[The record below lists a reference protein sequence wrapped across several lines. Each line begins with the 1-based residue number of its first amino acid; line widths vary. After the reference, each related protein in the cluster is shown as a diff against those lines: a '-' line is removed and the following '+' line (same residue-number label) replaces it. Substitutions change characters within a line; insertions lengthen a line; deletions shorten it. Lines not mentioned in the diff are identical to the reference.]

1 MDLTREFLEKVEEMV
16 QPQTLTEGIRTFVD
30 KPMHMLVDEIAAD
43 TPLHTN
49 SLSSVADYIK
59 SNADFDALASDGR
72 KIIHVEDE
80 KTVWLYT
87 EMNSFKKRSA
97 LLLASAWVSSFPFG
111 QWLSLENFIISV
123 QANFVTDEHR
133 DELLSFVA
141 TVKQDTGVEQQDDG
155 VTQKVTTRSG
165 VSLSRTS
172 KVPNP
177 ITLRPFRTFSEV
189 EQPEST
195 FVFRIKAEEGGG
207 VKAALFAADGE
218 AWRHDAILKI
228 RDYFQTYV
236 IAEDDSVIVLA

>member
-30 KPMHMLVDEIAAD
+30 KPMHMLVDEIAVD

-133 DELLSFVA
+133 DEFLSFVA

-189 EQPEST
+189 EQPESA
-195 FVFRIKAEEGGG
+195 FVFRIKAEEGCG
-207 VKAALFAADGE
+207 VKAALFAADGD

-228 RDYFQTYV
+228 RDYFQTHV

>member
-49 SLSSVADYIK
+49 SLSSVVDYIK

-97 LLLASAWVSSFPFG
+97 LLFASAWVSSFPFD

-195 FVFRIKAEEGGG
+195 FVFRVKAEEGGG

-228 RDYFQTYV
+228 REYFQTHV
-236 IAEDDSVIVLA
+236 VKEDDSVIVLA

>member
-43 TPLHTN
+43 IPLRTN

-189 EQPEST
+189 EQPESS
-195 FVFRIKAEEGGG
+195 FVFRIKAEEGCG
-207 VKAALFAADGE
+207 VKAALFAADGD

-228 RDYFQTYV
+228 RDYFQTHV

>member
-80 KTVWLYT
+80 KTVRLYT
-87 EMNSFKKRSA
+87 EMNSFKKRSV

-189 EQPEST
+189 EQPESA
-195 FVFRIKAEEGGG
+195 FVFRIKAEEGCG
-207 VKAALFAADGE
+207 VKAALFAADGD

-228 RDYFQTYV
+228 RDYFQTHV

>member
-1 MDLTREFLEKVEEMV
+1 MDLTRDFLEKVEEMA
-16 QPQTLTEGIRTFVD
+16 QPHTLTEGARTFVD
-30 KPMHMLVDEIAAD
+30 KPVHMLVDEIVAD
-43 TPLHTN
+43 QPLHTN
-49 SLSSVADYIK
+49 SLSSVVDYIK
-59 SNADFDALASDGR
+59 SNADFDALVSDGR

-97 LLLASAWVSSFPFG
+97 LLFASAWVSSFPFG

-123 QANFVTDEHR
+123 QANFVADEHR

-165 VSLSRTS
+165 VSLSRIS
-172 KVPNP
+172 KAPNP
-177 ITLRPFRTFSEV
+177 VTLRPFRTFSEV
-189 EQPEST
+189 EQPESA
-195 FVFRIKAEEGGG
+195 FVFRIKAEESG

-218 AWRHDAILKI
+218 AWRHDAILEI
-228 RDYFQTYV
+228 RDYFQTHV
-236 IAEDDSVIVLA
+236 VAEDDSVIVLA

>member
-87 EMNSFKKRSA
+87 EMNSFKKRSV

>member
-97 LLLASAWVSSFPFG
+97 LLLASAWVSSFPLG

-177 ITLRPFRTFSEV
+177 ISLRPFRTFSEV
-189 EQPEST
+189 EQPESS
-195 FVFRIKAEEGGG
+195 FVFRIKAEEGCG
-207 VKAALFAADGE
+207 VKAALFAADGD

-228 RDYFQTYV
+228 RDYFQTHV

>member
-1 MDLTREFLEKVEEMV
+1 MDLTREFLEKVAEMA
-16 QPQTLTEGIRTFVD
+16 QPNTLTEGIRTFVD

-189 EQPEST
+189 EQPESA
-195 FVFRIKAEEGGG
+195 FVFRIKAEEGCG
-207 VKAALFAADGE
+207 VKAALFAADGD

-228 RDYFQTYV
+228 RDYFQTHV

>member
-111 QWLSLENFIISV
+111 QWLSLENFLISV

-189 EQPEST
+189 EQPESS
-195 FVFRIKAEEGGG
+195 FVFRIKAEEGCG
-207 VKAALFAADGE
+207 VKAALFAADGD

-228 RDYFQTYV
+228 RDYFQTHV

>member
-97 LLLASAWVSSFPFG
+97 LLLASAWVLQPGCGGSHRRPEY
-111 QWLSLENFIISV
+111 Q
-123 QANFVTDEHR
+123 QAGASPAGHCAGAGAV
-133 DELLSFVA
+133 
-141 TVKQDTGVEQQDDG
+141 
-155 VTQKVTTRSG
+155 
-165 VSLSRTS
+165 
-172 KVPNP
+172 
-177 ITLRPFRTFSEV
+177 RPSHPAR
-189 EQPEST
+189 
-195 FVFRIKAEEGGG
+195 R
-207 VKAALFAADGE
+207 
-218 AWRHDAILKI
+218 
-228 RDYFQTYV
+228 
-236 IAEDDSVIVLA
+236 

>member
-1 MDLTREFLEKVEEMV
+1 MDLTRDFLEKVAEMA
-16 QPQTLTEGIRTFVD
+16 QPNTLTEGIRTFVD

-43 TPLHTN
+43 IPLHTN

-123 QANFVTDEHR
+123 QANFVADEHR

-189 EQPEST
+189 EQPESA
-195 FVFRIKAEEGGG
+195 FVFRIKAEEGCG
-207 VKAALFAADGE
+207 VKAALFAADGD

-228 RDYFQTYV
+228 RDYFQTHV

>member
-123 QANFVTDEHR
+123 QANFVTDERR

-189 EQPEST
+189 EQPESS
-195 FVFRIKAEEGGG
+195 FVFRIKAEEGCG
-207 VKAALFAADGE
+207 VKAALFAADGD

-228 RDYFQTYV
+228 RDYFQTHV

>member
-43 TPLHTN
+43 TPLRTN

>member
-123 QANFVTDEHR
+123 QANFVADEHR

-189 EQPEST
+189 EQPESS
-195 FVFRIKAEEGGG
+195 FVFRIKAEEGCG
-207 VKAALFAADGE
+207 VKAALFAADGD

-228 RDYFQTYV
+228 RDYFQTHV

>member
-123 QANFVTDEHR
+123 QANFVADEHR

-177 ITLRPFRTFSEV
+177 ISLRPFRTFSEV
-189 EQPEST
+189 EQPESS
-195 FVFRIKAEEGGG
+195 FVFRIKAEEGCG
-207 VKAALFAADGE
+207 VKAALFAADGD

-228 RDYFQTYV
+228 RDYFQTHV

>member
-123 QANFVTDEHR
+123 QANFVADEHR

-189 EQPEST
+189 EQPESA
-195 FVFRIKAEEGGG
+195 FVFRIKAEEGGC

-228 RDYFQTYV
+228 RDYFQTHV
-236 IAEDDSVIVLA
+236 VAEDDSVIVLA

>member
-30 KPMHMLVDEIAAD
+30 KPMHMLVDEIAVD

-189 EQPEST
+189 EQPESA
-195 FVFRIKAEEGGG
+195 FVFRIKAEEGCG
-207 VKAALFAADGE
+207 VKAALFAADGD

-228 RDYFQTYV
+228 RDYFQTHV

>member
-1 MDLTREFLEKVEEMV
+1 MDLTRDFLEKVAEMA
-16 QPQTLTEGIRTFVD
+16 QPNTLTEGIRTFVD

-43 TPLHTN
+43 IPLHTN

-72 KIIHVEDE
+72 KIIHEEDE

-189 EQPEST
+189 EQPESA
-195 FVFRIKAEEGGG
+195 FVFRIKAEEGCG
-207 VKAALFAADGE
+207 VKAALFAADGD

-228 RDYFQTYV
+228 RDYFQTHV

>member
-123 QANFVTDEHR
+123 QANFVADEHR

>member
-123 QANFVTDEHR
+123 QANFVADEHR

-189 EQPEST
+189 EQPDSA
-195 FVFRIKAEEGGG
+195 FVFRIKAEEGCG
-207 VKAALFAADGE
+207 VKAALFAADGD

-228 RDYFQTYV
+228 RDYFQTHV

>member
-1 MDLTREFLEKVEEMV
+1 MDLTRDFLEKVAEMA
-16 QPQTLTEGIRTFVD
+16 QPNTLTEGIRTFVD

-43 TPLHTN
+43 IPLRTN

-189 EQPEST
+189 EQPESA
-195 FVFRIKAEEGGG
+195 FVFRIKAEEGCG
-207 VKAALFAADGE
+207 VKAALFAADGD

-228 RDYFQTYV
+228 RDYFQTHV

>member
-1 MDLTREFLEKVEEMV
+1 MDLTREFLEKVAEMA
-16 QPQTLTEGIRTFVD
+16 QPNTLTEGIRTFVD

-43 TPLHTN
+43 TPLRTN

-72 KIIHVEDE
+72 NIIHVEDE

-189 EQPEST
+189 EQPESA
-195 FVFRIKAEEGGG
+195 FVFRIKAEEGCG
-207 VKAALFAADGE
+207 VKAALFAADGD

-228 RDYFQTYV
+228 RDYFQTHV

>member
-207 VKAALFAADGE
+207 VKAALCAADGE

>member
-189 EQPEST
+189 EQPESA
-195 FVFRIKAEEGGG
+195 FVFRIKAEEGCG
-207 VKAALFAADGE
+207 VKAALFAADGD

-228 RDYFQTYV
+228 RDYFQTHV

>member
-43 TPLHTN
+43 TPLHTS

-123 QANFVTDEHR
+123 QANFVADEHR

-155 VTQKVTTRSG
+155 VTQKVTTCSG

>member
-87 EMNSFKKRSA
+87 EMNSFKKRSV

-189 EQPEST
+189 EQPESA
-195 FVFRIKAEEGGG
+195 FVFRIKAEEGCG
-207 VKAALFAADGE
+207 VKAALFAADGD

-228 RDYFQTYV
+228 RDYFQTHV

>member
-43 TPLHTN
+43 TPLRTN

-177 ITLRPFRTFSEV
+177 ISLRPFRTFSEV
-189 EQPEST
+189 EQPESS
-195 FVFRIKAEEGGG
+195 FVFRIKAEEGCG
-207 VKAALFAADGE
+207 VKAALFAADGD

-228 RDYFQTYV
+228 RDYFQTHV

>member
-1 MDLTREFLEKVEEMV
+1 MDLTRDFLEKVAEMA
-16 QPQTLTEGIRTFVD
+16 QPNTLTEGIRTFVD

-43 TPLHTN
+43 IPLHTN

-80 KTVWLYT
+80 KTVRLYT

-123 QANFVTDEHR
+123 QANFVADEHR

-189 EQPEST
+189 EQPESA
-195 FVFRIKAEEGGG
+195 FVFRIKAEEGCG
-207 VKAALFAADGE
+207 VKAALFAADGD

-228 RDYFQTYV
+228 RDYFQTHV

>member
-43 TPLHTN
+43 IPLRTN

-111 QWLSLENFIISV
+111 QWMSLENFIISV

-189 EQPEST
+189 EQPESA
-195 FVFRIKAEEGGG
+195 FVFRIKAEEGCG
-207 VKAALFAADGE
+207 VKAALFAADGD

-228 RDYFQTYV
+228 RDYFQTHV
-236 IAEDDSVIVLA
+236 VKEDDSVIVLA

>member
-1 MDLTREFLEKVEEMV
+1 MDLTRDFLEKVAEMA
-16 QPQTLTEGIRTFVD
+16 QPNTLTEGIRTFVD

-72 KIIHVEDE
+72 KLIHVEDE

-189 EQPEST
+189 EQPESA
-195 FVFRIKAEEGGG
+195 FVFRIKAEEGCG
-207 VKAALFAADGE
+207 VKAALFAADGD

-228 RDYFQTYV
+228 RDYFQTHV

>member
-1 MDLTREFLEKVEEMV
+1 MDLTREFLEKVAEMA
-16 QPQTLTEGIRTFVD
+16 QPNTLTEGIRTFVD

-43 TPLHTN
+43 TPLRTN

-189 EQPEST
+189 EQPESA
-195 FVFRIKAEEGGG
+195 FVFRIKAEEGCG
-207 VKAALFAADGE
+207 VKAALFAADGD

-228 RDYFQTYV
+228 RDYFQTHV

>member
-177 ITLRPFRTFSEV
+177 ISLRPFRTFSEV
-189 EQPEST
+189 EQPESS
-195 FVFRIKAEEGGG
+195 FVFRIKAEEGCG
-207 VKAALFAADGE
+207 VKAALFAADGD

-228 RDYFQTYV
+228 RDYFQTHV

>member
-97 LLLASAWVSSFPFG
+97 LLVASAWVSSFPFG

-123 QANFVTDEHR
+123 QANFVADEHR

-172 KVPNP
+172 KTPNP

-195 FVFRIKAEEGGG
+195 FVFRIKAEEGSG

-228 RDYFQTYV
+228 RDYFQTHV
-236 IAEDDSVIVLA
+236 VADDDSVIVLA

>member
-43 TPLHTN
+43 TPLRTN

-189 EQPEST
+189 EQPESA
-195 FVFRIKAEEGGG
+195 FVFRIKAEEGCG
-207 VKAALFAADGE
+207 VKAALFAADGD

-228 RDYFQTYV
+228 RDYFQTHV